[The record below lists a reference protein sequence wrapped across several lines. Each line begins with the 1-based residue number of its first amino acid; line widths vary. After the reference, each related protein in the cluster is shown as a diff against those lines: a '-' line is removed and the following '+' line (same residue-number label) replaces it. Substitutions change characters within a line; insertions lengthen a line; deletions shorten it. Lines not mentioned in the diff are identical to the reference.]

1 MKKKNGFTMVEL
13 LVSLVL
19 ITTLSIALFKVVANI
34 QKKEQINIARNSLTA
49 FKAVLNNNIETD
61 FINDTITKLYSCGD
75 NCFDITYK
83 NVIIDSMLK
92 KLLETLKCVKTD
104 YLKIEVK
111 KDYNTIGLIINNI
124 NVFEMDFKYEFSKK
138 DIMEFCSSLHT
149 RRHSSRQLLLP

>member
-1 MKKKNGFTMVEL
+1 MTCNYCN
-13 LVSLVL
+13 SDN
-19 ITTLSIALFKVVANI
+19 FKYLTSST
-34 QKKEQINIARNSLTA
+34 NSTYTYCRDC
-49 FKAVLNNNIETD
+49 NTN
-61 FINDTITKLYSCGD
+61 
-75 NCFDITYK
+75 FDIAYK

-138 DIMEFCSSLHT
+138 DIYYIENVIFELVQDFYDFDLTKVDIIVCE
-149 RRHSSRQLLLP
+149 

>member
-1 MKKKNGFTMVEL
+1 MTCNYCN
-13 LVSLVL
+13 SDN
-19 ITTLSIALFKVVANI
+19 FKYL
-34 QKKEQINIARNSLTA
+34 KSSTNSTYTYCRDC
-49 FKAVLNNNIETD
+49 NTN
-61 FINDTITKLYSCGD
+61 
-75 NCFDITYK
+75 FDITYK

-138 DIMEFCSSLHT
+138 DIYYIENVIFELVQDFCDFDLSKVDIIVCE
-149 RRHSSRQLLLP
+149 

>member
-1 MKKKNGFTMVEL
+1 MTCNYCNSENFKYLTSSTNSTY
-13 LVSLVL
+13 
-19 ITTLSIALFKVVANI
+19 TYCIA
-34 QKKEQINIARNSLTA
+34 
-49 FKAVLNNNIETD
+49 
-61 FINDTITKLYSCGD
+61 
-75 NCFDITYK
+75 YK

-138 DIMEFCSSLHT
+138 DIYYIENVIFELVQDFYDFDLSKVDIIVCE
-149 RRHSSRQLLLP
+149 